1 MCVQGGGTRHFIVTL
16 RKQVFQTGVFFRPVF
31 LFWVKCIRKPAPSNI
46 AGEGFLFFWS
56 SIAVL
61 LLKAEEEFD
70 GCYIAAELFL
80 WTAFPEVVVGD
91 AEVLGGD
98 AAIGSRMIRFVSKCF
113 LLFRTPGNCLRST
126 LAEALR

>member
-16 RKQVFQTGVFFRPVF
+16 RKQIFQPGVFSRPVF
-31 LFWVKCIRKPAPSNI
+31 LLRVKGIRKPSPSDI

-61 LLKAEEEFD
+61 LFKTEEEFN

-80 WTAFPEVVVGD
+80 GTAFPEVNVRD

-98 AAIGSRMIRFVSKCF
+98 DGSLSFFVSCF
-113 LLFRTPGNCLRST
+113 IILRIRY
-126 LAEALR
+126 LQ